1 MKITDVRTTPV
12 SIPFKKPEIWSMG
25 RRVGVS
31 NVIIEIETDR
41 GLVGLGESVGFPSCR
56 VIQPIIDSWRD
67 ALVGEDPLRV
77 ESLTRRIVAQGGWQH
92 FDHTG
97 NIALGGVE
105 IALWDLVGK
114 AAGLPLSVLFGGLV
128 QESMPFMYFLPRGP
142 IKEMTAQAIK
152 GVKQGWETIYIKVG
166 VDLEQEIEVVR
177 AIRKAVGPGPKIRV
191 DANEAWRRY
200 EALRYI
206 RAVEPFGI
214 EFFEQ
219 PILKEDFDGLKWL
232 RSMTSVP
239 IAANQSSWTEQDI
252 LKLIREE
259 ATDIIL
265 IDPFQLGGL
274 LRYARVAWIA
284 QVAGVAAVRH
294 SWCELGIG
302 TYAAM
307 HVMAASANF
316 PMANQAYPEYL
327 SDDVCQ
333 GDLFRFRRG
342 RLSILHGPGIGVEL
356 DRRKLEKYARVYQT
370 EGEFSPF
377 APLEGPKRK

>member
-1 MKITDVRTTPV
+1 MKITDVRTTIV

-25 RRVGVS
+25 KRMGVS
-31 NVIIEIETDR
+31 NIIIEVETDR
-41 GLVGLGESVGFPSCR
+41 GLVGLGESIGFPSCH
-56 VIQPIIDSWRD
+56 VIRPIIDSWRD
-67 ALVGEDPLRV
+67 ALVGEDPLRI
-77 ESLTRRIVAQGGWQH
+77 ESLMRRIEAQGGWHH

-97 NIALGGVE
+97 NVALAGVE

-114 AAGLPLSVLFGGLV
+114 AAGLPLYVLFGGLV
-128 QESMPFMYFLPRGP
+128 RERMPFMYFLPRGP
-142 IKEMTAQAIK
+142 IREMTAQALR
-152 GVKQGWETIYIKVG
+152 GVKEGWDTIYIKVG
-166 VDLEQEIEVVR
+166 VDIEEEIDVVR
-177 AIRKAVGPGPKIRV
+177 AIRKAVGPAPKIRV

-200 EALRYI
+200 EALRFI

-219 PILKEDFDGLKWL
+219 PILKEDFDGLRWL

-252 LKLIREE
+252 LKLIRLE
-259 ATDIIL
+259 ATDIML
-265 IDPFQLGGL
+265 IDPYQLGGL
-274 LRYARVAWIA
+274 ARYARVAWIA
-284 QVAGVAAVRH
+284 QVAGIAAVRH

-327 SDDVCQ
+327 SDDVCK
-333 GDLFRFRRG
+333 GDLFRFRNG
-342 RLSILHGPGIGVEL
+342 SLSIRHGPGIGVEL
-356 DRRKLEKYARVYQT
+356 DRKKLEKYARVYQAD
-370 EGEFSPF
+370 GEFSAY
-377 APLEGPKRK
+377 APLEGPKKK